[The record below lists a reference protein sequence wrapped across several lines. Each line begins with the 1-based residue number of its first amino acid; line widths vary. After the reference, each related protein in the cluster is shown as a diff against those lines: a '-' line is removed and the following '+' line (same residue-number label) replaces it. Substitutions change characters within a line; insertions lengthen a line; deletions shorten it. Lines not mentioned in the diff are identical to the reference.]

1 MFKTIKYSDQYL
13 AKTLFKRTLLFI
25 LVLVTVCFGFWY
37 WNIFQAMM
45 KGQYSWWYLSPIVSS
60 IVLTALSGWVI
71 FGVYKNYAPKHTDIF
86 SRYLKSI
93 ELRQMISL
101 LVVSKGFFD
110 TETAENNTYLTYYPK
125 LKIKV
130 KHNTGQLLIEEP
142 IDGEKYMAQFA
153 SGDFD
158 QSVETALLADRQT
171 TEFLKNKMI
180 STFAFEPIKF
190 RRQLLA
196 LKPQKGRLQ
205 IAKGIDWKYD
215 TFYNA
220 LISGNVGTGKSYT
233 IFAILGQLLQITK
246 YVDVIDPK
254 RSDLASLKY
263 IDSLKS
269 RVHSTPTEINQAV
282 IKYYQNMMVR
292 AEKMEKIKATGKIG
306 TYKDYHFEP
315 CFLVFD
321 EFGAYR
327 EMNDRLTFS
336 DPAYEAYQT
345 AMLNLNEIAMLGREL
360 GFYLIIGMQRPSA
373 DSLPMAIRGQLNLR
387 INMGV
392 PTPEIEKMV
401 FPDNDKQ
408 LRPLSSQLKG
418 WGFIKVGDSQVRAFF
433 APEVPK
439 EFNLHQWLIEQ
450 IAIRKK
456 RIS

>member
-13 AKTLFKRTLLFI
+13 AKTLFKRTLLFVWI
-25 LVLVTVCFGFWY
+25 LVTVCFGFWH

-45 KGQYSWWYLSPIVSS
+45 KGHYSWWYLSPIVSS
-60 IVLTALSGWVI
+60 IVLTALSGCVI

-86 SRYLKSI
+86 SRYLKRI

-110 TETAENNTYLTYYPK
+110 TETTDNNTYLTYYPK

-130 KHNTGQLLIEEP
+130 KNNTGQLLIEEP

-158 QSVETALLADRQT
+158 QSVETALLADQQT
-171 TEFLKNKMI
+171 TEFMKNKMI

-196 LKPQKGRLQ
+196 LHPQKGRLQ

-233 IFAILGQLLQITK
+233 IFAILGQLLQLTK
-246 YVDVIDPK
+246 YIDIIDPK

-263 IDSLKS
+263 IDALKG

-282 IKYYQNMMVR
+282 IKYYQNMMAR

-327 EMNDRLTFS
+327 EMNDRLLFS

-345 AMLNLNEIAMLGREL
+345 AMSNLNEIAMLGREL

-408 LRPLSSQLKG
+408 LRPLSSNLKG
-418 WGFIKVGDSQVRAFF
+418 WGFIKVGDRQVRAFF

-439 EFNLHQWLIEQ
+439 EFNLHQWLSEQ
-450 IAIRKK
+450 IRK
-456 RIS
+456 RGQV